1 MARNRYADKTYGTS
15 RTAQF
20 YKKNKAA
27 RNKKRKYDKKYDK
40 QPWRRK
46 AQAIL
51 KAIRRKNGTDGNGD
65 MMDESHTS
73 GTETKKEHFSK
84 NRDSSDKKKHYQKNR
99 LKRKARK
106 AKRRSKKSPKR
117 VSQLKRR

>member
-1 MARNRYADKTYGTS
+1 MARNRYAGKTYGKS
-15 RTAQF
+15 KTAQY

-27 RNKKRKYDKKYDK
+27 RARKRKYDKEYDK

-65 MMDESHTS
+65 MMDESHVS
-73 GTETKKEHFSK
+73 GTKTKKQHYSK
-84 NRDSSDKKKHYQKNR
+84 NRDSSDKSKHHQKKR
-99 LKRKARK
+99 LKKSSRSRRRK
-106 AKRRSKKSPKR
+106 S
-117 VSQLKRR
+117 

>member
-1 MARNRYADKTYGTS
+1 MARNRYAGKTYGTS
-15 RTAQF
+15 KTAQY

-27 RNKKRKYDKKYDK
+27 RAKKRKYDKEYDK

-73 GTETKKEHFSK
+73 ETKTKKDQRNTPKCFQKAPKMPPKWHQKGSKMTPGGLLGPTFS
-84 NRDSSDKKKHYQKNR
+84 
-99 LKRKARK
+99 
-106 AKRRSKKSPKR
+106 
-117 VSQLKRR
+117 

>member
-1 MARNRYADKTYGTS
+1 MARNRYAGKTYGTS
-15 RTAQF
+15 KTAQY

-27 RNKKRKYDKKYDK
+27 RNKKRKYDKEYDK

-65 MMDESHTS
+65 MMDEAHTS
-73 GTETKKEHFSK
+73 GTSTKKQHFSK
-84 NRDSSDKKKHYQKNR
+84 NRDSSDKSKHHQKKR
-99 LKRKARK
+99 LKRKSTRKDKRDKRK
-106 AKRRSKKSPKR
+106 AKRKAKKS
-117 VSQLKRR
+117 

>member
-1 MARNRYADKTYGTS
+1 MARNRYAGKTYGTS
-15 RTAQF
+15 KTAQY

-27 RNKKRKYDKKYDK
+27 RKKKRKYDKEYDK

-73 GTETKKEHFSK
+73 ETKTKKEHFSK
-84 NRDSSDKKKHYQKNR
+84 NRDSSDKKKHYQKKR
-99 LKRKARK
+99 LKRKAKRK
-106 AKRRSKKSPKR
+106 AKRKSKKSSRSRKR
-117 VSQLKRR
+117 